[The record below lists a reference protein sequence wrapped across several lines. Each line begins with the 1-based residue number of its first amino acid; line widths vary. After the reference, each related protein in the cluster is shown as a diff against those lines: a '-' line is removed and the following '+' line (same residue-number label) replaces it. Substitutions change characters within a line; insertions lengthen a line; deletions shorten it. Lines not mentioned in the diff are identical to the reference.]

1 MALRMALRY
10 EIVPH
15 LSGWAILVAPTS
27 TGAFAT
33 KDAAYEVAVDYA
45 RKLQCA
51 GHSVRVHV
59 QHHGKDLWRSPTDL
73 PLLARRQRA

>member
-1 MALRMALRY
+1 MPFKY

-15 LSGWAILVAPTS
+15 LSGWAILVAPVS

-33 KDAAYEVAVDYA
+33 KDAAYEVAIDYA

-51 GHSVRVHV
+51 GHSVRVSV
-59 QHHGKDLWRSPTDL
+59 QHQSEVEPKA
-73 PLLARRQRA
+73 LAEVALAPRRQLA

>member
-1 MALRMALRY
+1 MPLKY
-10 EIVPH
+10 EVVPH
-15 LSGWAILVAPTS
+15 LSGWAILVAPVT

-33 KDAAYEVAVDYA
+33 KDAAYDVAVDYA

-59 QHHGKDLWRSPTDL
+59 RHENGEKPTAQGE
-73 PLLARRQRA
+73 LALAARPQRA

>member
-1 MALRMALRY
+1 MPFKY

-15 LSGWAILVAPTS
+15 LSGWAILVAPVS

-33 KDAAYEVAVDYA
+33 KDAAYEVAIDYA

-51 GHSVRVHV
+51 GHSVRVLV
-59 QHHGKDLWRSPTDL
+59 QHPNGDKPTAPANTPPAAGWWR
-73 PLLARRQRA
+73 A

>member
-1 MALRMALRY
+1 MPFKY

-15 LSGWAILVAPTS
+15 LSGWAILVAPVS

-33 KDAAYEVAVDYA
+33 KDAAYEVAIDYA

-51 GHSVRVHV
+51 GHSVRVSV
-59 QHHGKDLWRSPTDL
+59 QHQNGEKPPAPADL
-73 PLLARRQRA
+73 PPAPLRQRA